1 MKARARIEPIG
12 PDHSQHFLSGR
23 LFPAMLPC
31 LGGQQKG
38 LPMDWQRRMMAA
50 IDYLERHLYG
60 VADLEAAARE
70 ANCSV
75 FHFYRMF
82 EVITG
87 LGPGEYLRRRRL
99 SEAALALSAGGG
111 GTVTNLALRFGYDSP
126 DSFTRAFRREF
137 GCLPSD
143 ARKRG
148 VSLHSYPPLTF
159 SVVLKGDTP
168 MEYRIEESPA
178 FSLAGVSVRVKT
190 KDGSNFVDVPA
201 FWDRVMQDGCWK
213 ALSAKADFSRMGVCG
228 ISRDFDM
235 ASGTFVYSIAIDTPA
250 NMDGMPQGSECF
262 EVPASTWGKFTVRGP
277 LRPNFQIAIKRV
289 FSEWLPAS
297 KWEHAGTPEIEYYT
311 DMGSS
316 ESPDFVSEYWV
327 PLKRGHE

>member
-1 MKARARIEPIG
+1 
-12 PDHSQHFLSGR
+12 
-23 LFPAMLPC
+23 
-31 LGGQQKG
+31 
-38 LPMDWQRRMMAA
+38 MDWQRRMMAA
-50 IDYLERHLYG
+50 IDYLERNLYG
-60 VADLEAAARE
+60 VADLEVAARE

-87 LGPGEYLRRRRL
+87 LGPSEYLRRRRL
-99 SEAALALSAGGG
+99 SEAAMALSTGGG
-111 GTVTNLALRFGYDSP
+111 DKVIDLAHRFGYDSP

-148 VSLHSYPPLTF
+148 VKLHSYPPLAF

-178 FSLAGVSVRVKT
+178 FSLAGVSVRVMT
-190 KDGSNFVDVPA
+190 KDGSNFVAVPA
-201 FWDRVMQDGCWK
+201 FWDTVMADGRWK
-213 ALSAKADFSRMGVCG
+213 ALSANADFTRMGVCG
-228 ISRDFDM
+228 VSRDFDM
-235 ASGTFVYSIAIDTPA
+235 ASGTFVYSIAVDTPA
-250 NMDGMPQGSECF
+250 DMHGMPDGSERF

-277 LRPNFQIAIKRV
+277 LRPNFQMTIKRV

-297 KWEHAGTPEIEYYT
+297 DWEHAGTAEIEYYK

-327 PLKRGHE
+327 PLKIGSE